1 MSQIRVH
8 LDLAP
13 DLPEAAAD
21 PHQLQQVFLNLINN
35 AVDAIL
41 EKSAEGD
48 LWVSTGVEGRQLFI
62 EFTDSGPGVKDSSRV
77 FDPFYTTKPVGK
89 GTGLGLSICYG
100 IITEHGGTIR
110 VKNKPPR
117 GASFLIE
124 LPLHR
129 TGGHRPPAEADKP
142 ATARSGRILVVDANE
157 SVLESVAGLLR
168 SSEYLVE
175 SANSLGDA
183 RELFANGGF
192 DLVIADWQLAAQGTG
207 GNALEA
213 PDNGMPGLGSRI
225 LWMSSLAVDKGGK
238 PAHAKP
244 GAGMLQ
250 KPFQAADLLAAV
262 DARLPRPAVTLL
274 QD

>member
-1 MSQIRVH
+1 
-8 LDLAP
+8 
-13 DLPEAAAD
+13 
-21 PHQLQQVFLNLINN
+21 
-35 AVDAIL
+35 VDAIL
-41 EKSAEGD
+41 EKGAEGD

-62 EFTDSGPGVKDSSRV
+62 EFTDSGPGVQDSSRV

-100 IITEHGGTIR
+100 IITEHDGTIR

-124 LPLHR
+124 LPLHL

-142 ATARSGRILVVDANE
+142 AARSGRILVVDANE

-175 SANSLGDA
+175 SAKSLGDA

-192 DLVIADWQLAAQGTG
+192 DLVIADWQLAAQETG

-213 PDNGMPGLGSRI
+213 PDSGMPGLGSRI
-225 LWMSSLAVDKGGK
+225 LWMSSLAVDKDGK
-238 PAHAKP
+238 PAYAKP